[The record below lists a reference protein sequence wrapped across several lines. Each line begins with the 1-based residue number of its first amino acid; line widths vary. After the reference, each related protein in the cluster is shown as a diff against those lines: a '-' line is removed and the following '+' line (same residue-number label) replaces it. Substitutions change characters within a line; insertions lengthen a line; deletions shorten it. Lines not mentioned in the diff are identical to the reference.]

1 MFGKIESVTL
11 TKEHG
16 NLHKICARKEINI
29 LASVLILTEIDP
41 ELMFTL
47 PELERGEG
55 T

>member
-1 MFGKIESVTL
+1 MFGKIEGVTL

-16 NLHKICARKEINI
+16 NLHKICTRKEINI

-41 ELMFTL
+41 ELIFTL
-47 PELERGEG
+47 PELKRMEG